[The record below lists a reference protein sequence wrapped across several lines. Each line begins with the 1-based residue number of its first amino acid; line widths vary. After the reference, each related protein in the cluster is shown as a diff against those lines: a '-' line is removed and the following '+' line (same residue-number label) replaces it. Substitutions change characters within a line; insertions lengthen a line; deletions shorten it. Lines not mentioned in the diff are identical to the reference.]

1 MLQLGPY
8 SAWVAF
14 DGCDRRTYATEAS
27 QSGRCISG
35 WIASEREKKFSVNW
49 HNALRDIPLEGVVSI
64 DGVVCST
71 HVMLD
76 KSTRPL
82 APDEIS
88 ISYARSSDFT
98 RRDFVFSAIQVT
110 GLFPCCCGSTSFLRR
125 TDEDEYLH
133 TVDNQYTFGVIE
145 LELWRLAVS
154 DVAARQPLRHQYGKP
169 SLEPQILHER
179 SHKCGSHHVKF
190 GDEYISRPSTVDLVT
205 GTRIDEHP
213 FVKFTFRYRS
223 MDMLIA
229 KGIAPGRAEQ
239 ALSMKR
245 NAISKQEE
253 IQTEIRHL
261 EARLKFLKSSVG
273 QACNENEA
281 STRCRIKQES
291 PTSSHDS
298 FR

>member
-14 DGCDRRTYATEAS
+14 DGCDRQTYATEAS
-27 QSGRCISG
+27 QCGRCVSG
-35 WIASEREKKFSVNW
+35 WIASERDKKFSVNW

-98 RRDFVFSAIQVT
+98 RRDFVFSTIQV
-110 GLFPCCCGSTSFLRR
+110 

-133 TVDNQYTFGVIE
+133 TVDNRYTFGVIE

-154 DVAARQPLRHQYGKP
+154 DVATRQPLRHQYGKP
-169 SLEPQILHER
+169 SLEPQMLHER
-179 SHKCGSHHVKF
+179 SLKGGSHHVKF
-190 GDEYISRPSTVDLVT
+190 GEEYISRPSTVDLVT
-205 GTRIDEHP
+205 GTRIDERP
-213 FVKFTFRYRS
+213 FVKFTFNYRS
-223 MDMLIA
+223 MNMLIA
-229 KGIAPGRAEQ
+229 KGIAPGRTEQ
-239 ALSMKR
+239 KMLR
-245 NAISKQEE
+245 REE
-253 IQTEIRHL
+253 IQAEIRHL
-261 EARLKFLKSSVG
+261 EARLKSLRASVA
-273 QACNENEA
+273 QICAENETSA
-281 STRCRIKQES
+281 RRRIKQEES
-291 PTSSHDS
+291 PIVSHDPFRRNRFGS
-298 FR
+298 F

>member
-14 DGCDRRTYATEAS
+14 DGCDRRTYATEVL
-27 QSGRCISG
+27 QSGRCIFG

-76 KSTRPL
+76 KATRPF

-88 ISYARSSDFT
+88 ISYTRSSDLT
-98 RRDFVFSAIQVT
+98 RRDFVFSTTQV
-110 GLFPCCCGSTSFLRR
+110 
-125 TDEDEYLH
+125 TDEDEYLA
-133 TVDNQYTFGVIE
+133 TVDNQYAFGVIE

-154 DVAARQPLRHQYGKP
+154 NVAARQPLRQQYGNP

-179 SHKCGSHHVKF
+179 SKKCGSHHVKF
-190 GDEYISRPSTVDLVT
+190 GEEYISHPSTVDLVT
-205 GTRIDEHP
+205 GTRIDKHP
-213 FVKFTFRYRS
+213 FVKFTFKYKP

-229 KGIAPGRAEQ
+229 KGIAPGRVEQ
-239 ALSMKR
+239 ALLMKG
-245 NAISKQEE
+245 NAVFKQEE
-253 IQTEIRHL
+253 MQNISVLEEIRLL
-261 EARLKFLKSSVG
+261 EARLKFLRSSIG
-273 QACNENEA
+273 HTYAENEV
-281 STRCRIKQES
+281 STRRRIKQEE
-291 PTSSHDS
+291 SSTFNHDS
-298 FR
+298 FRRSRFGSF

>member
-14 DGCDRRTYATEAS
+14 DGCDRRTYATEVS
-27 QSGRCISG
+27 QCGRCVSG

-98 RRDFVFSAIQVT
+98 RRDFVFSTIQVM
-110 GLFPCCCGSTSFLRR
+110 
-125 TDEDEYLH
+125 DEDEYLH
-133 TVDNQYTFGVIE
+133 TVDNRYTFGVIE

-154 DVAARQPLRHQYGKP
+154 DVTARQPLRHQYGKP
-169 SLEPQILHER
+169 SLGPQMLHER
-179 SHKCGSHHVKF
+179 SLKGGSHHVQF

-205 GTRIDEHP
+205 GTRIDERP
-213 FVKFTFRYRS
+213 FVKFTFNYRS
-223 MDMLIA
+223 MGMIFEVLHNDELFLMHALFLQDMLIA
-229 KGIAPGRAEQ
+229 KGIAPGRMEQ
-239 ALSMKR
+239 KMLR
-245 NAISKQEE
+245 QEE
-253 IQTEIRHL
+253 MQAEIQHL
-261 EARLKFLKSSVG
+261 EV
-273 QACNENEA
+273 
-281 STRCRIKQES
+281 RCC
-291 PTSSHDS
+291 D
-298 FR
+298 FRSLSDY

>member
-76 KSTRPL
+76 KSARPL
-82 APDEIS
+82 ALDEIS

-110 GLFPCCCGSTSFLRR
+110 
-125 TDEDEYLH
+125 DEDEYLH
-133 TVDNQYTFGVIE
+133 TVDNRYTFGVIE

-154 DVAARQPLRHQYGKP
+154 DVAARQPLRHQY
-169 SLEPQILHER
+169 
-179 SHKCGSHHVKF
+179 
-190 GDEYISRPSTVDLVT
+190 VDLVT

-239 ALSMKR
+239 VLSMKR
-245 NAISKQEE
+245 NVMLEQEE
-253 IQTEIRHL
+253 IQTEIRRL

-273 QACNENEA
+273 QTCNENEA
-281 STRCRIKQES
+281 STRRRIKQEES
-291 PTSSHDS
+291 PAFSHDS
-298 FR
+298 FRQFLNMYNERSL

>member
-27 QSGRCISG
+27 QSGHCISG

-98 RRDFVFSAIQVT
+98 RRDFAFSTIQV
-110 GLFPCCCGSTSFLRR
+110 

-133 TVDNQYTFGVIE
+133 TVDDRYTFGVIE

-154 DVAARQPLRHQYGKP
+154 DVTASQPLRHQYGKP
-169 SLEPQILHER
+169 SLEPQMLHER
-179 SHKCGSHHVKF
+179 SQKCGSHHVIF

-205 GTRIDEHP
+205 GARIDEHP

-239 ALSMKR
+239 AH
-245 NAISKQEE
+245 EE
-253 IQTEIRHL
+253 MQTEIRHL

-273 QACNENEA
+273 QTCAENEA
-281 STRCRIKQES
+281 STRRRIKQEES
-291 PTSSHDS
+291 PTFSHDS
-298 FR
+298 FDSFRRSQFGSF

>member
-14 DGCDRRTYATEAS
+14 DGCDRRTYATETS

-35 WIASEREKKFSVNW
+35 WIASEQEKKFSVNW

-98 RRDFVFSAIQVT
+98 RRDFVFSTIQV
-110 GLFPCCCGSTSFLRR
+110 

-133 TVDNQYTFGVIE
+133 TVDNRYTFGVIE

-154 DVAARQPLRHQYGKP
+154 DVAACQPLRHQYGKP
-169 SLEPQILHER
+169 SLEPQMLHER
-179 SHKCGSHHVKF
+179 SQKCGSHHVIF
-190 GDEYISRPSTVDLVT
+190 GEEYISRPSTVDLVT

-245 NAISKQEE
+245 IAMLKQEE
-253 IQTEIRHL
+253 MQTEIRHL
-261 EARLKFLKSSVG
+261 EARLKFLRASVG
-273 QACNENEA
+273 QTCAENEA
-281 STRCRIKQES
+281 STRRRIKQEES
-291 PTSSHDS
+291 PTFSHDS
-298 FR
+298 SRFGSL

>member
-8 SAWVAF
+8 TAWVTV
-14 DGCDRRTYATEAS
+14 DGCDRQTYATEAS
-27 QSGRCISG
+27 QRGRCISG

-49 HNALRDIPLEGVVSI
+49 HNAVRDTPLEGVVSI
-64 DGVVCST
+64 DGVVCSA

-98 RRDFVFSAIQVT
+98 RRNFVFSTIQV
-110 GLFPCCCGSTSFLRR
+110 

-145 LELWRLAVS
+145 LELWRLEVS
-154 DVAARQPLRHQYGKP
+154 GVAACQPPRHQYGKP

-179 SHKCGSHHVKF
+179 SQKGGSHHVKF
-190 GDEYISRPSTVDLVT
+190 GEEYISRSSPVDLVS

-213 FVKFTFRYRS
+213 FVRFTFNYRS
-223 MDMLIA
+223 MDMLVA
-229 KGIAPGRAEQ
+229 KGIAPGRTERT
-239 ALSMKR
+239 LHMKMLR
-245 NAISKQEE
+245 QEE
-253 IQTEIRHL
+253 VQTEIRQL
-261 EARLKFLKSSVG
+261 EARLKFLRASVG
-273 QACNENEA
+273 QTCAENET
-281 STRCRIKQES
+281 STRRRIKQEES
-291 PTSSHDS
+291 PTFSHNP
-298 FR
+298 FGNL